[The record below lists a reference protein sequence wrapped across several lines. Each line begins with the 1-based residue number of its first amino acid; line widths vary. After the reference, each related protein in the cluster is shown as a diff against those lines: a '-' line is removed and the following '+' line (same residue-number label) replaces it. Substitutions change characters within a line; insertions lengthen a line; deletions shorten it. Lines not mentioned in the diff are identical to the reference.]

1 MMLLAPILLVGAI
14 ALVGAGGGVEQ
25 LQSLSQVATG
35 PAATE
40 LDALAEDADTAFM
53 VSWLAGNSLHG
64 ELTAIAAER
73 SALDEGN
80 GDGGGTSAASA
91 GGSADRAATTSDG
104 SSGAVTAP
112 GSTPAS
118 GSVGGTDP
126 GAGGDGAGGVV
137 EDAAGRV
144 NDTVG
149 DAKETVDRAKDAV
162 SDKAKDVTDRAG
174 SAIDGVRERAP
185 RVRDLPA
192 LP

>member
-40 LDALAEDADTAFM
+40 LDARAEDADTAFM

-73 SALDEGN
+73 SALDEAS
-80 GDGGGTSAASA
+80 GDGGGTPAASA
-91 GGSADRAATTSDG
+91 GGSADHAATPSDG
-104 SSGAVTAP
+104 SGGAVTAP

-118 GSVGGTDP
+118 GPGGGTAP
-126 GAGGDGAGGVV
+126 GAGGDGAGGVGGVV

-174 SAIDGVRERAP
+174 SAIDGVR
-185 RVRDLPA
+185 DLPA

>member
-14 ALVGAGGGVEQ
+14 ALVGAGGGVEH

-40 LDALAEDADTAFM
+40 LDALAEDADADTAFM

-73 SALDEGN
+73 SALGEGS

-91 GGSADRAATTSDG
+91 GGSADHAATPSDG

-112 GSTPAS
+112 GLTPAS
-118 GSVGGTDP
+118 GPGGGTAL
-126 GAGGDGAGGVV
+126 GAGGDGAGGVGGVV

-174 SAIDGVRERAP
+174 SAIDGVR
-185 RVRDLPA
+185 DLPA